1 MDWARPI
8 ETPTMV
14 PMMRTSTE
22 SGSVGA
28 EDWRIKS
35 CLRCVSPSAQS
46 RALRR
51 LQQTC
56 RCAMGDQRAGLVPH
70 APLRGG
76 NAAHGVND
84 LACAFERAG
93 PIEYRTHEAD
103 AQIHGGISLSWPQH
117 GVHGAPHRRVEEGRN
132 PAAMH
137 AAERVIKSPGRG

>member
-14 PMMRTSTE
+14 RMMRASAE

-35 CLRCVSPSAQS
+35 CLRCVCR
-46 RALRR
+46 RALNHEPCGAFSRHV
-51 LQQTC
+51 
-56 RCAMGDQRAGLVPH
+56 AVPDQRAGLVPH

-76 NAAHGVND
+76 NAAPGVND
-84 LACAFERAG
+84 LAFACERAG